1 MQTEIRIGNC
11 RFPVDDPRNLAD
23 SMKPQTPDTTAQD
36 DLFRHRLDNIISMQ
50 HALVR
55 LTERIDWDGMNRLL
69 GDYYEDAV
77 VGQPPKPT
85 RLMAGLL
92 YLKHTFALSDEEL
105 IARWVENAYWQYFC
119 GETYFQHEPPIHPT
133 SLTRYR
139 QRLGQAG
146 CEELL
151 QLTIEAGVAERV
163 IDQRDMAEVLVDT
176 TVMEKAITYPTDSKL
191 YLKSLLRLN
200 REAKAHGIVL
210 RQSYTRTA
218 KRLAIKASRY
228 AHARQYRRMRKV
240 LKQLKGRLGRVVRD
254 IERKIADWP
263 SVPNVLAHELTLAK
277 RLLAQQPKGRN
288 KLYSLHAPEVE
299 CISKGKAHK
308 RYEFGVKVGVVAS
321 LRTPFI
327 LAAHSLP
334 GNPYDGHTLAW
345 SLAHTKL
352 NTGVPIKT
360 AVVDKG
366 YRGPRAAWP
375 GVEVVIPGQR
385 SRDESHRQRRRK
397 QLRRRSVIEAL
408 IGHMKTDGLLDRNWL
423 KGSTGDAIH
432 VVLCAAGQN
441 LRLILRAI
449 EAFFARYILGLQA
462 QLPRHGA
469 PPRLWG
475 LDSFQC
481 DTKIMLL
488 PVPRNKSGNH
498 SCFGPTA

>member
-1 MQTEIRIGNC
+1 
-11 RFPVDDPRNLAD
+11 
-23 SMKPQTPDTTAQD
+23 MKPRTPDDAPQD
-36 DLFRHRLDNIISMQ
+36 DLFRHRLDNIIALQ
-50 HALVR
+50 HPLVR
-55 LTERIDWDGMNRLL
+55 LAERIDWAAMNGLL
-69 GDYYEDAV
+69 GEYYEEAI

-92 YLKHTFALSDEEL
+92 YLKHTFALSDEEVV
-105 IARWVENAYWQYFC
+105 ARWVENAYWQYFC

-151 QLTIEAGVAERV
+151 QLTIEAGKAERV
-163 IDQRDMAEVLVDT
+163 IEERDLTEVLVDT

-191 YLKSLLRLN
+191 YLKSLLRLT
-200 REAKAHGIVL
+200 RQAKAQDIVL

-218 KRLAIKASRY
+218 KALAIKASRY
-228 AHARQYRRMRKV
+228 AHARHHRRMRKA

-254 IERKIADWP
+254 IRRKTAEWTSLP
-263 SVPNVLAHELTLAK
+263 ESLSRELMLAE

-299 CISKGKAHK
+299 CIGKGKAHK

-327 LAAHSLP
+327 LAAHTLP

-345 SLAHTKL
+345 SLAHTRL
-352 NTGVPIKT
+352 NTGVRIKT

-366 YRGPRAAWP
+366 YQGPRAAWP
-375 GVEVVIPGQR
+375 GVEIVRPGQR
-385 SRDESHRQRRRK
+385 STDEAHRQRRRK

-408 IGHMKTDGLLDRNWL
+408 IGHMKNDGLLDRNWL
-423 KGSTGDAIH
+423 KGKAGDAIH

-441 LRLILRAI
+441 LRLILKAI
-449 EAFFARYILGLQA
+449 AAFFARYLVDQHRQLEAEERTQPSQGWFALPWEVTAIL
-462 QLPRHGA
+462 QLAGSHRVSVTGSA
-469 PPRLWG
+469 SRV
-475 LDSFQC
+475 
-481 DTKIMLL
+481 T
-488 PVPRNKSGNH
+488 
-498 SCFGPTA
+498 

>member
-1 MQTEIRIGNC
+1 MREYHVRFCERLGV
-11 RFPVDDPRNLAD
+11 RFPR
-23 SMKPQTPDTTAQD
+23 STHQC
-36 DLFRHRLDNIISMQ
+36 
-50 HALVR
+50 
-55 LTERIDWDGMNRLL
+55 
-69 GDYYEDAV
+69 
-77 VGQPPKPT
+77 
-85 RLMAGLL
+85 
-92 YLKHTFALSDEEL
+92 
-105 IARWVENAYWQYFC
+105 FC
-119 GETYFQHEPPIHPT
+119 GETFFQHEPPIHPT

-139 QRLGQAG
+139 QRLGVAG

-151 QLTIEAGVAERV
+151 ALTIDAGVAERV
-163 IDQRDMAEVLVDT
+163 IEERDMAEVLIDT

-200 REAKAHGIVL
+200 HQAKEHGVAL

-218 KRLAIKASRY
+218 KRLAIKVSRY
-228 AHARQYRRMRKV
+228 AHARQFKRMRKA

-254 IERKIADWP
+254 IERKTADWP
-263 SVPNVLAHELTLAK
+263 ALPETLVQALTLAK
-277 RLLAQQPKGRN
+277 RLLAQMPKSRH

-327 LAAHSLP
+327 LAAHALP
-334 GNPYDGHTLAW
+334 GNPYDGHTLTW

-352 NTGVPIKT
+352 NTGVSIKT

-366 YRGPRAAWP
+366 YRGHKSGWP

-385 SRDESHRQRRRK
+385 PKDEKHRQQRRK

-408 IGHMKTDGLLDRNWL
+408 IGHMKNDGLLNRNWL
-423 KGSTGDAIH
+423 KGSAGDAMH

-449 EAFFARYILGLQA
+449 EAFFARRFPSLWKHDWRSMTLQWLSGL
-462 QLPRHGA
+462 
-469 PPRLWG
+469 
-475 LDSFQC
+475 
-481 DTKIMLL
+481 LL
-488 PVPRNKSGNH
+488 PHRAARTLSAKRFMPSQTNSSAALPV
-498 SCFGPTA
+498 

>member
-1 MQTEIRIGNC
+1 
-11 RFPVDDPRNLAD
+11 
-23 SMKPQTPDTTAQD
+23 MKPQTPDDAPQD
-36 DLFRHRLDNIISMQ
+36 DLFRHRLDNIISLK
-50 HALVR
+50 HPLVR
-55 LTERIDWDGMNRLL
+55 LAQRIDWEAMNQLF
-69 GDYYEDAV
+69 GEYYEETA

-92 YLKHTFALSDEEL
+92 YLKHTFALSDEAL
-105 IARWVENAYWQYFC
+105 IARWVENAHWQYFC

-191 YLKSLLRLN
+191 YLKSLQRLN
-200 REAKAHGIVL
+200 QQAKAHGIKL

-218 KRLAIKASRY
+218 KHLAIKAGRY
-228 AHARQYRRMRKV
+228 AHARQYRRMRKA

-254 IERKIADWP
+254 IERKTTDWETLP
-263 SVPNVLAHELTLAK
+263 DSLVHELTLAK
-277 RLLAQQPKGRN
+277 RLLAQQPKGKN
-288 KLYSLHAPEVE
+288 KLYSLHAPEAE

-345 SLAHTKL
+345 SLAHTRL

-366 YRGPRAAWP
+366 YRGPRAVWP
-375 GVEVVIPGQR
+375 GAEVVIPGQR
-385 SRDESHRQRRRK
+385 SKDEAHRQRRRK

-449 EAFFARYILGLQA
+449 AAFFARRSPSLWKHDRRSIRLQWLSGL
-462 QLPRHGA
+462 
-469 PPRLWG
+469 
-475 LDSFQC
+475 
-481 DTKIMLL
+481 LL
-488 PVPRNKSGNH
+488 PHRAARALSAKRYMPSQTNSSAALPV
-498 SCFGPTA
+498 

>member
-1 MQTEIRIGNC
+1 
-11 RFPVDDPRNLAD
+11 
-23 SMKPQTPDTTAQD
+23 MKLQTPDTAPQD
-36 DLFRHRLDNIISMQ
+36 DLFRHRLDNIISLQ
-50 HALVR
+50 HPLAR
-55 LTERIDWDGMNRLL
+55 LAERIDWEGMNNLL
-69 GDYYEDAV
+69 GEYYEEAV

-119 GETYFQHEPPIHPT
+119 GKTYFQHEPPIHPT

-139 QRLGQAG
+139 QRLGASG

-151 QLTIEAGVAERV
+151 QLTIEVGVAERV
-163 IDQRDMAEVLVDT
+163 IEERDMAEVLVDT

-200 REAKAHGIVL
+200 QQAKAHDITL
-210 RQSYTRTA
+210 RQSYTRTG

-228 AHARQYRRMRKV
+228 AHARQYRRMRKA

-254 IERKIADWP
+254 IERKTAEWSSLPDG
-263 SVPNVLAHELTLAK
+263 LAHELALAK
-277 RLLAQQPKGRN
+277 RLLAQDSKSRN
-288 KLYSLHAPEVE
+288 KLYSLHAPETE

-308 RYEFGVKVGVVAS
+308 RYEFGVKVGVVSS

-327 LAAHSLP
+327 LAAHALP

-345 SLAHTKL
+345 SLAHTRL

-366 YRGPRAAWP
+366 YRGSRAAWP
-375 GVEVVIPGQR
+375 GAEVVIPGQR
-385 SRDESHRQRRRK
+385 SRDDAHRQQRRK

-408 IGHMKTDGLLDRNWL
+408 IGHMKNDGLLDRNWL
-423 KGSTGDAIH
+423 KGQAGDAMH

-449 EAFFARYILGLQA
+449 EAFFARYILGLQE
-462 QLPRHGA
+462 QLPRHVA

-481 DTKIMLL
+481 DTTVMLL
-488 PVPRNKSGNH
+488 PVPLNKSGNH
-498 SCFGPTA
+498 SCFGPTT

>member
-1 MQTEIRIGNC
+1 
-11 RFPVDDPRNLAD
+11 
-23 SMKPQTPDTTAQD
+23 MKLRTPDTAPED
-36 DLFRHRLDNIISMQ
+36 DLFRHRLDNIIALK
-50 HALVR
+50 HPLVR
-55 LTERIDWDGMNRLL
+55 LADGIDWDGMNRLL
-69 GDYYEDAV
+69 GEYYEDAV

-92 YLKHTFALSDEEL
+92 YLKQTFALSDEEL

-139 QRLGQAG
+139 QRLGPVG

-151 QLTIEAGVAERV
+151 QLPIEAGVAEKV
-163 IDQRDMAEVLVDT
+163 IEERDMAEVLIDT
-176 TVMEKAITYPTDSKL
+176 TVMEKAISYPANNKL

-200 REAKAHGIVL
+200 RQAKTHGIVL
-210 RQSYTRTA
+210 RQSYTRTG

-228 AHARQYRRMRKV
+228 AHARKYRRMRKA
-240 LKQLKGRLGRVVRD
+240 LKQLKGRVGRVIRD
-254 IERKIADWP
+254 IERKTADWP
-263 SVPNVLAHELTLAK
+263 SLPEPLAHELKLAK
-277 RLLAQQPKGRN
+277 RLLAQQPKSRN

-321 LRTPFI
+321 L
-327 LAAHSLP
+327 H
-334 GNPYDGHTLAW
+334 
-345 SLAHTKL
+345 
-352 NTGVPIKT
+352 NTGVAIKT

-366 YRGPRAAWP
+366 YRGHNTGWP
-375 GVEVVIPGQR
+375 GVEVLIPGQR
-385 SRDESHRQRRRK
+385 SRDEAHRQQRRK

-423 KGSTGDAIH
+423 KGSVGDAMH

-449 EAFFARYILGLQA
+449 EAFFARHLLRLRQGDQGNATLQRPRCVLIRA
-462 QLPRHGA
+462 WDLAAVLRAALLCRHGIN
-469 PPRLWG
+469 
-475 LDSFQC
+475 S
-481 DTKIMLL
+481 KNML
-488 PVPRNKSGNH
+488 S
-498 SCFGPTA
+498 A